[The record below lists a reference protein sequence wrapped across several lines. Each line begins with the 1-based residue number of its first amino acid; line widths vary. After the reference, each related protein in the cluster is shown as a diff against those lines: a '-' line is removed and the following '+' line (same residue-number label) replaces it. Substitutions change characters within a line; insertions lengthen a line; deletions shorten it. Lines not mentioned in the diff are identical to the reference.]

1 METAAQ
7 PARTSNAMLWTGRVL
22 SALPALLLIMSGG
35 MKLAKIPAVIQGFA
49 HAGLSNSLMVPIGI
63 LEISCAVVYL
73 IPQTAVLGAILMCAY
88 LGGATVTTLRV
99 GDPWWPP
106 VLAGVLVW
114 VGLFL
119 RDRRVRA
126 LLPLRSSAR

>member
-7 PARTSNAMLWTGRVL
+7 PAKDSKGMLWTGRVL
-22 SALPALLLIMSGG
+22 SVLPALLLLLSGA
-35 MKLAKIPAVIQGFA
+35 MKLTKMAAVIQGFV
-49 HAGLSNSLMVPIGI
+49 HGGLAESLIVPIGI

-88 LGGATVTTLRV
+88 LGGATVTNLRV

-106 VLAGVLVW
+106 ILAGVLVW
-114 VGLFL
+114 AGLFL
-119 RDRRVRA
+119 RDRRVRS
-126 LLPLRSSAR
+126 LLPLRSSDR